1 MEWTAENGSYKGN
14 TALLLVR
21 TVEICSGRLGSTE
34 QNLKL
39 PEYSQLEQLTY
50 SICSK
55 LDHGIQ
61 SQPQVCS
68 LSLHTE
74 NVEILDGPV
83 DEEMQELAQ
92 RVFQI
97 SDPMNRVTKQT
108 FLHVARSYCYVAHCS
123 PETIDSHIS
132 KVLFEEVI

>member
-21 TVEICSGRLGSTE
+21 SVEICSGRLGSTE
-34 QNLKL
+34 QNQKL
-39 PEYSQLEQLTY
+39 PEYSQFEQLTY

-55 LDHGIQ
+55 LGHGVH
-61 SQPQVCS
+61 SQVCS
-68 LSLHTE
+68 LHTK
-74 NVEILDGPV
+74 NVENLDGQV

-92 RVFQI
+92 SVSQI